1 MFGNLNIIL
10 GVIIIV
16 VVGAFAAYFRYSQNQ
31 IAILH
36 ENNAKLTLSVQLQ
49 EQAIAQLQEHNKQQ
63 QEALTGLQQS
73 SNQAESQH
81 RTLQQ
86 RLRAQNLQAQ
96 AKQNAQET
104 QKTINQDTQDFF
116 KSLEHATKPP
126 VVSKTP

>member
-31 IAILH
+31 IATLH

-126 VVSKTP
+126 VVSKAP